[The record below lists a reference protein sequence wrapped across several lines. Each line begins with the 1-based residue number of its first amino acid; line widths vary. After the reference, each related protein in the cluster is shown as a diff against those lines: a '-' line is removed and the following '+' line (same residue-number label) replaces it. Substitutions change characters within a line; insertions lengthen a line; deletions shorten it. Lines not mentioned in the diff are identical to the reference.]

1 MEEIEITF
9 PIVIMKE
16 GKWFV
21 ASCPSLD
28 IATQG
33 ESEQKARENMADLID
48 EYLSDEDT
56 VKPNLDSIKMA
67 SLSHIIAKIP
77 KRRKT
82 EWENSNQLPSKSN
95 QDS

>member
-1 MEEIEITF
+1 MEETEITL

-33 ESEQKARENMADLID
+33 ESEQEARENMVDLID

-56 VKPNLDSIKMA
+56 PKPDFSVKMA
-67 SLSHIIAKIP
+67 SLSYVFAKVPKGRII
-77 KRRKT
+77 
-82 EWENSNQLPSKSN
+82 EWEKSDRL
-95 QDS
+95 QQQK